1 MGRCRSQF
9 AGKSNRKHLQLLGSD
24 EHEKVTEVPHVTI
37 KWYTYT
43 SIFTQYIHRDLA
55 ARNVLL
61 AEDNIVKICD
71 FGLAKDIYKYEYQE
85 YQKQTTVS

>member
-1 MGRCRSQF
+1 MLLTTYL
-9 AGKSNRKHLQLLGSD
+9 GKSKRKQLQLLGSD
-24 EHEKVTEVPHVTI
+24 EHKKFIKVAFFTI